1 MSITYRQCIPG
12 DEAALALLGG
22 ATFLETYALS
32 ANGADI
38 LSYVAQEHTPEAY
51 RAMLVDPEIK
61 IWAAETDEGKSLIGF
76 VVLATAEPDDP
87 SSGEIKRLYVLHRF
101 HGEGLGSRLL
111 KQAVQAAQSDG
122 CRKLS
127 LIVQDLN
134 ASAENFY
141 RRFGFEIVHVE
152 PCRVGSTDYVV
163 SVMQLSL

>member
-1 MSITYRQCIPG
+1 MCSG

-38 LSYVAQEHTPEAY
+38 LSYV
-51 RAMLVDPEIK
+51 
-61 IWAAETDEGKSLIGF
+61 
-76 VVLATAEPDDP
+76 
-87 SSGEIKRLYVLHRF
+87 
-101 HGEGLGSRLL
+101 
-111 KQAVQAAQSDG
+111 AQSDG